1 MERYAKEFRSIGGFL
16 ILLNAVSFFLPLT
29 ERSQEGYA
37 ALHWSQFDYVKVA
50 FSNMLPYAGE
60 KAASA
65 TAAQLALVFGC
76 MALPLLLSLAAGLW
90 GIFGSPRQWG
100 SSALTFIALILYATL
115 GASLS
120 SLWPEAQLG
129 QTYQAG
135 ISATASIVISG
146 CSAVAAVLAIVSA
159 PRRIKNVEKKIPQVQ
174 EIKRQQAEARYNIIS
189 QEAKEE
195 PKKEEPKKEYTPGNP
210 RGVMVGLAGI
220 YAGAEIPM
228 PDGEFI
234 TLGRQNDNHLIFEG
248 QAKVSRS
255 HCKIKWDASGK
266 KYVICDYSSAGSFVN
281 GSQDCLPQNLEL
293 MLEPGAV
300 VAIGDE
306 TNTFRLE

>member
-1 MERYAKEFRSIGGFL
+1 MERYAKEFRGFGGFL
-16 ILLNAVSFFLPLT
+16 ILLNAISFFFPLT
-29 ERSQEGYA
+29 ERSQDGYA
-37 ALHWSQFDYVKVA
+37 ALQWSQFDYVKSA
-50 FSNMLPYAGE
+50 FAHTLPYTGE
-60 KAASA
+60 KAVSA
-65 TAAQLALVFGC
+65 TGAQLALVFGC
-76 MALPLLLSLAAGLW
+76 MLLPLLLSLAAGLW

-100 SSALTFIALILYATL
+100 SSALTFIALILYVTL
-115 GASLS
+115 GAALS

-135 ISATASIVISG
+135 ISATASIAVSG

-159 PRRIKNVEKKIPQVQ
+159 PRQIKKVEKKIPQVQ
-174 EIKRQQAEARYNIIS
+174 EIKRQQAEARYSIIS
-189 QEAKEE
+189 QEA
-195 PKKEEPKKEYTPGNP
+195 KEEPKKEYTPGNP

-220 YAGAEIPM
+220 YKGAEIPM

-248 QAKVSRS
+248 QGKVSRS

-266 KYVICDYSSAGSFVN
+266 KYIICDYSSAGSFVN

-293 MLEPGAV
+293 MLEPGSV

-306 TNTFRLE
+306 ANTFRLE